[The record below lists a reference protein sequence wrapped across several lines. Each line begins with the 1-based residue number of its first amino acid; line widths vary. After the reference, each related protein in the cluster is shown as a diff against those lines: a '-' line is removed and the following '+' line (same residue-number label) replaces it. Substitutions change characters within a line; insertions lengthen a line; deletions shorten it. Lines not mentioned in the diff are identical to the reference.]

1 MLGSGK
7 IFQLKTLKRTLA
19 AISMKVTIIG
29 AGIMGTT
36 FAILAKELA
45 PELDV
50 TILERLDRA
59 GAGNS
64 WAFNNAGTGH
74 EANCE
79 LNYTPVDEE
88 VISVEKALKIHAQFN
103 VAKQFWAYL
112 VDKGAIKEPTSFI
125 NQTKHCTIVSESSIE
140 ELKLRFKEM
149 SAHHFFEHMRYSEDF
164 DEIKSWIP
172 FTMEGRARD
181 EKMAATVIETGTDVN
196 FGALTELMAEY
207 AVNQLGVKVEYGVH
221 VKRVHR
227 SPAGSWLVETQ
238 TRGEPVQHRA
248 DVLFVG
254 AGGGAFPILKK
265 SHLPFARRFTG
276 FPVGG
281 RFLQARITPEQAD
294 QYRAKTYGKAEV
306 GAPPMSVPHL
316 DLRVADGQHYLL
328 FGPFAS
334 FKPVL
339 EKGRGL
345 FDYLR
350 AMRLHD
356 IPGLLN
362 VALEHFPLVKYLISE
377 TFKGDKSMLAA
388 LDKFAP
394 GLSQKFDWKPI
405 EAGQRVQII
414 KDGDL
419 QMGTEIIVSSDKT
432 YGTILGASPGASVSP
447 EAMLRALE
455 QLMPAIVE
463 NDEAKAKLRAM
474 FPEDN
479 LDTLIN
485 NPERYREVRDA
496 ANTSLGITSKLPC

>member
-1 MLGSGK
+1 MNV
-7 IFQLKTLKRTLA
+7 I
-19 AISMKVTIIG
+19 IIG

-36 FAILAKELA
+36 LATLAKELA

-64 WAFNNAGTGH
+64 WVFNNAGTGH

-103 VAKQFWAYL
+103 IAKQFWAHL
-112 VDKGAIKEPTSFI
+112 VEKGAIKDPKSFI
-125 NQTKHCTIVSESSIE
+125 NRTKHCTIVSESSIE
-140 ELKLRFKEM
+140 ELRLRFKEM
-149 SAHHFFEHMRYSEDF
+149 SAHHFFENMQFSEDF

-172 FTMEGRARD
+172 YLMEERPRH

-196 FGALTELMAEY
+196 FGALTEQMAAH
-207 AVNQLGVKVEYGVH
+207 AVQELGVKIEYGTH

-227 SPAGSWLVETQ
+227 SPTGRWLIEAEQNGT
-238 TRGEPVQHRA
+238 EIQHRA

-254 AGGGAFPILKK
+254 AGGGAFPLLKK
-265 SHLPFARRFTG
+265 SHLPFRSRFTG

-281 RFLQARITPEQAD
+281 RFLQAPISAEQAE
-294 QYRAKTYGKAEV
+294 QYRAKTYGKAAV

-339 EKGRGL
+339 EKGRGF
-345 FDYLR
+345 FDYLKS
-350 AMRLHD
+350 MRLHD

-362 VALEHFPLVKYLISE
+362 VALEHFPLVKYLVSE
-377 TFKGDKSMLAA
+377 TFKGEKSMFEELER
-388 LDKFAP
+388 FAP
-394 GLSQKFDWKPI
+394 GMSKKFNWKAI

-419 QMGTEIIVSSDKT
+419 QMGTEILVSSDKT
-432 YGTILGASPGASVSP
+432 YGTLLGASPGASVSP
-447 EAMLRALE
+447 EVMLRCLE
-455 QLMPAIVE
+455 QLLPSIFTK
-463 NDEAKAKLRAM
+463 DEAQEKRKEI
-474 FPEDN
+474 FPEDD

-485 NPERYREVRDA
+485 NPERYRAIRDS
-496 ANTSLGITSKLPC
+496 ANSKLGIGQPATP

>member
-1 MLGSGK
+1 MNV
-7 IFQLKTLKRTLA
+7 I
-19 AISMKVTIIG
+19 IIG

-36 FAILAKELA
+36 FATLAKELA

-50 TILERLDRA
+50 TILERLDHA

-64 WAFNNAGTGH
+64 WVFNNAGTGH

-103 VAKQFWAYL
+103 VAKQFWAHL
-112 VDKGAIKEPTSFI
+112 VETGAVQDPTTFI
-125 NQTKHCTIVSESSIE
+125 NRTKHCTIVSESAIE
-140 ELKLRFKEM
+140 ELRLRFKEM
-149 SAHHFFEHMRYSEDF
+149 SAHHFFEHMQYSEDF

-172 FTMEGRARD
+172 YLMEERPRD
-181 EKMAATVIETGTDVN
+181 QKMAATVIETGTDVN
-196 FGALTELMAEY
+196 FGALTEQMAKH
-207 AVNQLGVKVEYGVH
+207 AVEKLGVKIEYGTH

-227 SPAGSWLVETQ
+227 SPTGRWLIEAQ
-238 TRGEPVQHRA
+238 QHGRAIQHKA

-254 AGGGAFPILKK
+254 AGGGAFPLLKK
-265 SHLPFARRFTG
+265 SHLPFRSRFSG

-281 RFLQARITPEQAD
+281 RFLQAPISAEQAEY
-294 QYRAKTYGKAEV
+294 YRAKTYGKAAV

-339 EKGRGL
+339 EKGRGFL
-345 FDYLR
+345 DYLR
-350 AMRLHD
+350 SMRLHD

-362 VALEHFPLVKYLISE
+362 VALEHFPLVKYLVSE
-377 TFKGDKSMLAA
+377 TLKGEKSMFEELEN
-388 LDKFAP
+388 FAP
-394 GLSQKFDWKPI
+394 GMSKKFNWRAV

-419 QMGTEIIVSSDKT
+419 QMGTEILVSSDKT
-432 YGTILGASPGASVSP
+432 YGTLLGASPGASVSP
-447 EAMLRALE
+447 EVMLRCLE
-455 QLMPAIVE
+455 QMMPSIFAKE
-463 NDEAKAKLRAM
+463 EAQQRKKEI

-479 LDTLIN
+479 LETLSQDA
-485 NPERYREVRDA
+485 ERYRAIRDA
-496 ANTSLGITSKLPC
+496 ANKTLGIA

>member
-1 MLGSGK
+1 MNV
-7 IFQLKTLKRTLA
+7 I
-19 AISMKVTIIG
+19 IIG

-36 FAILAKELA
+36 FATLAKEMA
-45 PELDV
+45 PELDI
-50 TILERLDRA
+50 TILERLSRA
-59 GAGNS
+59 GEGNS

-103 VAKQFWAYL
+103 VAKQFWAHL
-112 VDKGAIKEPTSFI
+112 IGKGAIKDPRTFI
-125 NQTKHCTIVSESSIE
+125 NQTKHCTIVSETAIE

-172 FTMEGRARD
+172 YTMEGRPRH

-196 FGALTELMAEY
+196 FGALTEQMAAH
-207 AVNQLGVKVEYGVH
+207 AVKDLGVKIEYGTH
-221 VKRVHR
+221 VKRVHK
-227 SPAGSWLVETQ
+227 SPSGSWLIEAETGG
-238 TRGEPVQHRA
+238 TPVQHKA

-254 AGGGAFPILKK
+254 AGGGAFPLLKK
-265 SHLPFARRFTG
+265 SHLPFRNRFAG

-281 RFLQARITPEQAD
+281 RFLQAPISEEQAG
-294 QYRAKTYGKAEV
+294 QYRAKTYGKAKV

-316 DLRVADGQHYLL
+316 DLRVVGGKHYLL

-339 EKGRGL
+339 ERGRGFL
-345 FDYLR
+345 DYLR
-350 AMRLHD
+350 SIRLHD
-356 IPGLLN
+356 IPGMLN
-362 VALEHFPLVKYLISE
+362 VALEHFPLVKYLVSE
-377 TFKGDKSMLAA
+377 TFKGEKSMFEE
-388 LDKFAP
+388 LDSFAP
-394 GLSQKFDWKPI
+394 GLSKKFDWKPV

-419 QMGTEIIVSSDKT
+419 QMGTEILVSEDKT
-432 YGTILGASPGASVSP
+432 YGTLLGASPGASVSP
-447 EAMLRALE
+447 EVMLRCLE
-455 QLMPAIVE
+455 QLLPGIFAREDAEEKKSRI
-463 NDEAKAKLRAM
+463 

-485 NPERYREVRDA
+485 NAERYREIRDA
-496 ANTSLGITSKLPC
+496 VNKQLGITSSGR

>member
-1 MLGSGK
+1 
-7 IFQLKTLKRTLA
+7 
-19 AISMKVTIIG
+19 
-29 AGIMGTT
+29 
-36 FAILAKELA
+36 
-45 PELDV
+45 P
-50 TILERLDRA
+50 
-59 GAGNS
+59 
-64 WAFNNAGTGH
+64 
-74 EANCE
+74 
-79 LNYTPVDEE
+79 P
-88 VISVEKALKIHAQFN
+88 
-103 VAKQFWAYL
+103 
-112 VDKGAIKEPTSFI
+112 P
-125 NQTKHCTIVSESSIE
+125 
-140 ELKLRFKEM
+140 
-149 SAHHFFEHMRYSEDF
+149 
-164 DEIKSWIP
+164 
-172 FTMEGRARD
+172 
-181 EKMAATVIETGTDVN
+181 
-196 FGALTELMAEY
+196 
-207 AVNQLGVKVEYGVH
+207 
-221 VKRVHR
+221 
-227 SPAGSWLVETQ
+227 SP
-238 TRGEPVQHRA
+238 
-248 DVLFVG
+248 
-254 AGGGAFPILKK
+254 
-265 SHLPFARRFTG
+265 RRFTG

-339 EKGRGL
+339 EKGRG
-345 FDYLR
+345 FVDYLR

-377 TFKGDKSMLAA
+377 TFKGDKSMLEA

-394 GLSQKFDWKPI
+394 GLSRKFDWKPI

-455 QLMPAIVE
+455 QLMPGIVDNE
-463 NDEAKAKLRAM
+463 DAKTKLKAM

-496 ANTSLGITSKLPC
+496 ANKALGISALRHSGNGM

>member
-1 MLGSGK
+1 MNV
-7 IFQLKTLKRTLA
+7 I
-19 AISMKVTIIG
+19 IIG

-36 FAILAKELA
+36 FATLAKELA
-45 PELDV
+45 PELEI
-50 TILERLDRA
+50 TILERL
-59 GAGNS
+59 GGPGGGNS
-64 WAFNNAGTGH
+64 WVFNNAGTGH

-112 VDKGAIKEPTSFI
+112 VKKGAIKDPKTFI
-125 NQTKHCTIVSESSIE
+125 NRTSHCTIVAEPAID
-140 ELKLRFKEM
+140 ELRLRFNEM
-149 SAHHFFEHMRYSEDF
+149 SAHHFFEQMRFSEDF

-172 FTMEGRARD
+172 YLMEERPRH

-196 FGALTELMAEY
+196 FGSLTEQMAAY
-207 AVNQLGVKVEYGVH
+207 AVKELGVKIEYGTH

-227 SPAGSWLVETQ
+227 SPSGSWLVETEKDG
-238 TRGEPVQHRA
+238 RAVRHKA

-265 SHLPFARRFTG
+265 SHLPFRHRFTG

-281 RFLQARITPEQAD
+281 RFLQAPISAEQAEH
-294 QYRAKTYGKAEV
+294 YRAKTYGKAKV

-339 EKGRGL
+339 EKGRGFL
-345 FDYLR
+345 DYLR
-350 AMRLHD
+350 SMRLHD
-356 IPGLLN
+356 IPGLLS
-362 VALEHFPLVKYLISE
+362 VAIEHFPLVKYLVSE
-377 TFKGDKSMLAA
+377 TFKGEKSMFAELES
-388 LDKFAP
+388 FAP
-394 GLSQKFDWKPI
+394 GMSKKFEWKPV

-419 QMGTEIIVSSDKT
+419 QMGTEILVSKEKT
-432 YGTILGASPGASVSP
+432 YGTLLGASPGASVSP
-447 EAMLRALE
+447 EVMLRCLE
-455 QLMPAIVE
+455 QMLPSILSKE
-463 NDEAKAKLRAM
+463 NARKKLKEI

-479 LDTLIN
+479 LEMLIE
-485 NPERYREVRDA
+485 NPDRYREIRDEVNA
-496 ANTSLGITSKLPC
+496 TLGIKQG

>member
-1 MLGSGK
+1 MNV
-7 IFQLKTLKRTLA
+7 I
-19 AISMKVTIIG
+19 IIG

-36 FAILAKELA
+36 FAVLAKEMA
-45 PELDV
+45 PHLDI
-50 TILERLDRA
+50 TILERLDSA

-79 LNYTPVDEE
+79 LNYTPVDAE

-112 VDKGAIKEPTSFI
+112 VEKGAITDPKTFI
-125 NQTKHCTIVSESSIE
+125 NQTKHCTIVSEPDIE
-140 ELKLRFKEM
+140 ELQLRFKQM
-149 SAHHFFEHMRYSEDF
+149 SAHHFFEHMRYSDDF
-164 DEIKSWIP
+164 DEIKGWIP
-172 FTMEGRARD
+172 FTMEARPRH

-196 FGALTELMAEY
+196 FGSLTEQMAEY
-207 AVNQLGVKVEYGVH
+207 AVKELGVKIDYGVH

-238 TRGEPVQHRA
+238 TRGTAAQYRA

-281 RFLQARITPEQAD
+281 RFLQAEITEEQAS

-316 DLRVADGQHYLL
+316 DLRVANGRHYLL

-339 EKGRGL
+339 EKGRG
-345 FDYLR
+345 FIDYLK

-356 IPGLLN
+356 VPGLLN
-362 VALEHFPLVKYLISE
+362 VAVEHFPLVKYLISE
-377 TFKGDKSMLAA
+377 TFKGENSMLAS
-388 LDKFAP
+388 LEKFAP
-394 GLSQKFDWKPI
+394 GLSARFDWKPV

-419 QMGTEIIVSSDKT
+419 QMGTEIIVSTDKT
-432 YGTILGASPGASVSP
+432 YGTLLGASPGASVSP
-447 EAMLRALE
+447 EVMLRALE
-455 QLMPAIVE
+455 QLFPAIFA
-463 NDEAKAKLRAM
+463 DESAKTKLKKM

-479 LDTLIN
+479 LDTLIRT
-485 NPERYREVRDA
+485 PDRYREVRDA
-496 ANTSLGITSKLPC
+496 VNSTLGIHANLPV

>member
-1 MLGSGK
+1 MNV
-7 IFQLKTLKRTLA
+7 I
-19 AISMKVTIIG
+19 IIG

-36 FAILAKELA
+36 FATLAKQMA
-45 PELDV
+45 PDLDI
-50 TILERLDRA
+50 TILERLDSA

-64 WAFNNAGTGH
+64 SAFWNAGTGH

-112 VDKGAIKEPTSFI
+112 IKKGAIKDPGTFI
-125 NQTKHCTIVSESSIE
+125 NQTRHCTIVSESAIE
-140 ELKLRFKEM
+140 ELRLRFKEM

-172 FTMEGRARD
+172 YTMEERPRH

-196 FGALTELMAEY
+196 FGALTEQMAAH
-207 AVNQLGVKVEYGVH
+207 AVHDLGVKVEYGTH

-227 SPAGSWLVETQ
+227 SPTGRWVIEAETK
-238 TRGEPVQHRA
+238 GEKVQHRA

-254 AGGGAFPILKK
+254 AGGGAFPLLKR
-265 SHLPFARRFTG
+265 SHLPFRGRFAG

-281 RFLQARITPEQAD
+281 RFLRAPISEEQAQD
-294 QYRAKTYGKAEV
+294 YRAKTYGKAKV

-316 DLRVADGQHYLL
+316 DLRVVDGKHYLL

-339 EKGRGL
+339 ERGRGF
-345 FDYLR
+345 FDYLTSI
-350 AMRLHD
+350 RLHD

-362 VALEHFPLVKYLISE
+362 VALEHFPLVKYLVSE
-377 TFKGDKSMLAA
+377 SFKGEKSMFEE
-388 LDKFAP
+388 LDSFAP
-394 GLSQKFDWKPI
+394 GLSKKFDWKTV

-419 QMGTEIIVSSDKT
+419 QMGTEILVSKDKT
-432 YGTILGASPGASVSP
+432 YGTLLGASPGASVSP
-447 EAMLRALE
+447 EVMLRCLE
-455 QLMPAIVE
+455 QLIPAIFSRQ
-463 NDEAKAKLRAM
+463 EAQNTKNEI
-474 FPEDN
+474 FPEED

-485 NPERYREVRDA
+485 NPDRYREIRDA
-496 ANTSLGITSKLPC
+496 VNKQLGITRSGAQ

>member
-1 MLGSGK
+1 MDV
-7 IFQLKTLKRTLA
+7 I
-19 AISMKVTIIG
+19 IIG

-36 FAILAKELA
+36 FATLAKELA
-45 PELDV
+45 PELNI
-50 TILERLDRA
+50 TILERLESA
-59 GAGNS
+59 GEGNS
-64 WAFNNAGTGH
+64 WVFNNAGTGH

-103 VAKQFWAYL
+103 VAKQFWAHL
-112 VDKGAIKEPTSFI
+112 IKKGAIKDPKTFI
-125 NQTKHCTIVSESSIE
+125 NQTKHCTIVSESSID
-140 ELKLRFKEM
+140 ELRLRFKEM
-149 SAHHFFEHMRYSEDF
+149 SAHHFFETMRFSEDF
-164 DEIKSWIP
+164 DEIKGWIP
-172 FTMEGRARD
+172 YLMEGRPRH

-196 FGALTELMAEY
+196 FGALTQQMAKH
-207 AVNQLGVKVEYGVH
+207 AAQDLGVKIEYGTH
-221 VKRVHR
+221 VKRVHK
-227 SPAGSWLVETQ
+227 SPAGSWLVETE
-238 TRGEPVQHRA
+238 RHGAPVRYKA

-265 SHLPFARRFTG
+265 SHLPFAKRFTG

-281 RFLQARITPEQAD
+281 RFLQAPISADQAD
-294 QYRAKTYGKAEV
+294 HYRAKTYGKAKV

-362 VALEHFPLVKYLISE
+362 VTLEHFPLVKYLVSE
-377 TFKGDKSMLAA
+377 TFKGEKSMFEELES
-388 LDKFAP
+388 FAP
-394 GLSQKFDWKPI
+394 GLSKKFDWKPVH
-405 EAGQRVQII
+405 AGQRVQII

-419 QMGTEIIVSSDKT
+419 QMGTEILVSKDKT
-432 YGTILGASPGASVSP
+432 YGTLLGASPGASVSP
-447 EAMLRALE
+447 EVMLRCLE
-455 QLMPAIVE
+455 QLLPAIFTKE
-463 NDEAKAKLRAM
+463 EARKMKKEI
-474 FPEDN
+474 FPEDD
-479 LDTLIN
+479 LDTLAT
-485 NPERYREVRDA
+485 NPDRYREIRDA
-496 ANTSLGITSKLPC
+496 VNKQLGIV

>member
-1 MLGSGK
+1 MN
-7 IFQLKTLKRTLA
+7 
-19 AISMKVTIIG
+19 VYIIG

-36 FAILAKELA
+36 FATLAKEFA
-45 PELDV
+45 PDLDV
-50 TILERLDRA
+50 TILERLD
-59 GAGNS
+59 GPGEGNS
-64 WAFNNAGTGH
+64 WVFNNAGTGH

-112 VDKGAIKEPTSFI
+112 VGKGAIKDPTSFI
-125 NQTKHCTIVSESSIE
+125 NQTKHCTIVSEPSIN

-149 SAHHFFEHMRYSEDF
+149 SAHHFFENMRYSDDF

-172 FTMEGRARD
+172 YTMEGRPRH

-196 FGALTELMAEY
+196 FGALTEKMAEY
-207 AVNQLGVKVEYGVH
+207 AVQTLGVKIEYGTH

-227 SPAGSWLVETQ
+227 SPSGTWLIETEQ
-238 TRGEPVQHRA
+238 RGARVQHKA

-254 AGGGAFPILKK
+254 AGGGAFPLLKR
-265 SHLPFARRFTG
+265 SHQPFRRRYTG

-281 RFLQARITPEQAD
+281 RFLQAPISEEQAN
-294 QYRAKTYGKAEV
+294 QYRAKTYGKAKV

-339 EKGRGL
+339 EKGRGF

-350 AMRLHD
+350 SMRIHD

-362 VALEHFPLVKYLISE
+362 VAREHFPLVSYLISE
-377 TFKGDKSMLAA
+377 TFKGKKSMLEELEA
-388 LDKFAP
+388 FAP
-394 GLSQKFDWKPI
+394 GLSSKFDWKPVD
-405 EAGQRVQII
+405 AGQRVQII

-419 QMGTEIIVSSDKT
+419 QMGTEIVVSSDKT
-432 YGTILGASPGASVSP
+432 YGTLLGASPGASVSP
-447 EAMLRALE
+447 EVMLRCLE
-455 QLMPAIVE
+455 QMLPAILSKE
-463 NDEAKAKLRAM
+463 EAGKKRKEI
-474 FPEDN
+474 FPEDD
-479 LDTLIN
+479 LETLIH
-485 NPERYREVRDA
+485 NPDRYREIRDSV
-496 ANTSLGITSKLPC
+496 NDQLGIHPSAATS

>member
-1 MLGSGK
+1 MNL
-7 IFQLKTLKRTLA
+7 I
-19 AISMKVTIIG
+19 IIG

-36 FAILAKELA
+36 FAVLAKELA

-50 TILERLDRA
+50 TILERLGEA
-59 GAGNS
+59 GGGNS

-112 VDKGAIKEPTSFI
+112 VKTGAVKDPATFI
-125 NQTKHCTIVSESSIE
+125 NQTKHCTIVSESSVK
-140 ELKLRFKEM
+140 ELRLRFKEM
-149 SAHHFFEHMRYSEDF
+149 SAHHFFENMRYSEDF

-172 FTMEGRARD
+172 YLMEGRSHT
-181 EKMAATVIETGTDVN
+181 EKMAATAIETGTDVN
-196 FGALTELMAEY
+196 FGALTAQMADY
-207 AVNQLGVKVEYGVH
+207 AVNKLGVKIEYNTH
-221 VKRVHR
+221 VRRVHK
-227 SPAGSWLVETQ
+227 SPAGSWLIETQ
-238 TRGEPVQHRA
+238 NRGQATQFKA
-248 DVLFVG
+248 DKLFVG

-265 SHLPFARRFTG
+265 SHLPYGRRFTG

-281 RFLQARITPEQAD
+281 RFLKANITKEEAEH
-294 QYRAKTYGKAEV
+294 YRAKTYGKAKV

-345 FDYLR
+345 FDYLKS
-350 AMRLHD
+350 MRFHD
-356 IPGLLN
+356 IPSLLN
-362 VALEHFPLVKYLISE
+362 VAVEHFPLVKYLVTE
-377 TFKGDKSMLAA
+377 TFKGEKSMLEE
-388 LDKFAP
+388 LESFAP
-394 GLSQKFDWKPI
+394 GLSKKFNWKAI

-419 QMGTEIIVSSDKT
+419 QMGTEVLVSTDKT
-432 YGTILGASPGASVSP
+432 YGTLLGASPGASVSP
-447 EAMLRALE
+447 EVMLHCFERLLPEHASTD
-455 QLMPAIVE
+455 Q
-463 NDEAKAKLRAM
+463 AKQKMEEM
-474 FPEDN
+474 FPEPD
-479 LDTLIN
+479 LDALAKDAN
-485 NPERYREVRDA
+485 RYREVRDSV
-496 ANTSLGITSKLPC
+496 NETLGIQGL

>member
-1 MLGSGK
+1 MNV
-7 IFQLKTLKRTLA
+7 I
-19 AISMKVTIIG
+19 IIG

-36 FAILAKELA
+36 FATLAKELA
-45 PELDV
+45 PELDI
-50 TILERLDRA
+50 TILERLERP

-64 WAFNNAGTGH
+64 WVFNNAGTGH

-112 VDKGAIKEPTSFI
+112 IDKGAIKDPKTFI
-125 NQTKHCTIVSESSIE
+125 NQTKHCTIVSESDIE
-140 ELKLRFKEM
+140 LLRLRFKEM
-149 SAHHFFEHMRYSEDF
+149 SAHHFFEQMRFSDDF
-164 DEIKSWIP
+164 DEIQSWIP
-172 FTMEGRARD
+172 YLMEGRPRH

-196 FGALTELMAEY
+196 FGALTEQMAKY
-207 AVNQLGVKVEYGVH
+207 AVNELGVKIEYGTH

-227 SPAGSWLVETQ
+227 SPAGSWLVETEKN
-238 TRGEPVQHRA
+238 GAPVQHRA

-265 SHLPFARRFTG
+265 SHLPFRARFTG

-281 RFLQARITPEQAD
+281 RFLQAPITEEQAK
-294 QYRAKTYGKAEV
+294 QYRAKTYGKAAV

-339 EKGRGL
+339 EKGRGFL
-345 FDYLR
+345 DYLR
-350 AMRLHD
+350 SMRLHD

-362 VALEHFPLVKYLISE
+362 VALEHFPLVKYLVSE
-377 TFKGDKSMLAA
+377 TFKGEKSMFEELEN
-388 LDKFAP
+388 FAP
-394 GLSQKFDWKPI
+394 GMSKKFNWKPV

-419 QMGTEIIVSSDKT
+419 QMGTEILVSSDKT
-432 YGTILGASPGASVSP
+432 YGTLLGASPGASVSP
-447 EAMLRALE
+447 EVMLRCLE
-455 QLMPAIVE
+455 QLLPAIVSK
-463 NDEAKAKLRAM
+463 DDARRKLKEI
-474 FPEDN
+474 FPEDD
-479 LDTLIN
+479 LEILIHE
-485 NPERYREVRDA
+485 PDRYREIRDA
-496 ANTSLGITSKLPC
+496 INSKLGITRAEVG